1 MEIVIDGYNINY
13 KISGEGEEYAVI
25 LQGWGTEMALYDTIA
40 ACIGQKFKVVQFDFP
55 GFGASDEPREPWDVD
70 AYADFFEKF
79 MKTLGIEKAV
89 LFGHSYG
96 GRVIIKLATRQT
108 LGFEIDRIILIDSA
122 GVMPKRSFWMKL
134 KVMRYKM
141 FKKFVS
147 LKPIH
152 AICPNLI
159 DEWKNKQGS
168 EDYRNASPMMKQCM
182 VKAINEDL
190 THLLP
195 MIEQETL
202 LIWGDN
208 DTATP
213 ISDAHVME
221 EKIPNSGLAVIKGTG
236 HYSFLEQPAVFRS
249 IMNSYFQIK

>member
-1 MEIVIDGYNINY
+1 
-13 KISGEGEEYAVI
+13 
-25 LQGWGTEMALYDTIA
+25 MALYDTIA
-40 ACIGQKFKVVQFDFP
+40 ACIGQKFKVVQFDLP

-122 GVMPKRSFWMKL
+122 GIMPKRSFWMKL

-213 ISDAHVME
+213 ISDAHIME